1 MTTSLHR
8 IHAGALSLCAALA
21 LIAPPG
27 FAQDTVPSPAA
38 PGGVPAGAAAGD
50 PPGRV
55 ARLDYFN
62 GTVTMEPAGLTD
74 WSYAVLNRPLTTG
87 DQLWAD
93 SGARAELHAGST
105 ALRLD
110 QQTALD
116 IVDLTDTVT
125 QLKVTQGSLS
135 AHVRALPAGQSFE
148 VDTPN
153 VALVATNAGLFRV
166 DVAPDGSATTVTLR
180 SGTATLYGDGG
191 SYAMSAGEQIRFVG
205 TNLQQQAGGAAPAPD
220 SFDRWVAARDRAEDA
235 SVSARYVS
243 REMPGYEALDAN
255 GTWRHDPT
263 YGEVWVPTVAV
274 SAGWVPY
281 HAGHWAWIAPWGWTW
296 IDDAPWG
303 FAPFHYGRWAYID
316 RVWAWVPGPVVVARP
331 PCYAPALVAFV
342 GGGSSGGGGVHWG
355 INLTIGAAITAGVA
369 WLPLGPG
376 EPWHPAYGYSPRY
389 YERVN
394 NVNVT
399 NVHNTTIVNN
409 ITNVHNTYIN
419 QTVPGAVTA
428 VPANTFVHGQPV
440 AMAAHALTPQQLA
453 HAQVG
458 AGAPA
463 VAPVR
468 ESFAGGMR
476 AAKIGAPAEAAQ
488 RQVIATR
495 APAVPPALHDT
506 LAQRFASA
514 GGRVEGAG
522 EPVVHRAAPEAAHGA
537 PASREPQTQGFHVI
551 DRETARPVGRQPGLQ
566 TPVQGE
572 PNGEPQEAPQ
582 HGGETARGQGAPQAP
597 ADGNSREA
605 SHEIDHE
612 AHPGEP
618 APHAPAAADNGV
630 PHPTGGASHAQE
642 EARNGHTAQ
651 GGFDAP
657 QAAPQAEGPRAPQ
670 AGRMQPHE
678 TAAPR
683 EPQQQPEHDAVRQQ
697 EAPRNAQP
705 TQHAEPHAVEAPH
718 DNPRPAQRADAAP
731 RPAPHT
737 NAHPAQPHAHPQPHP
752 QSHPPA
758 HKAEEHHG

>member
-148 VDTPN
+148 IDTPN

-572 PNGEPQEAPQ
+572 PKGEPQEAPQ

-605 SHEIDHE
+605 SHGIDHE

-697 EAPRNAQP
+697 ETPRNAQP

-737 NAHPAQPHAHPQPHP
+737 NTHPAQPHAHPQPHP